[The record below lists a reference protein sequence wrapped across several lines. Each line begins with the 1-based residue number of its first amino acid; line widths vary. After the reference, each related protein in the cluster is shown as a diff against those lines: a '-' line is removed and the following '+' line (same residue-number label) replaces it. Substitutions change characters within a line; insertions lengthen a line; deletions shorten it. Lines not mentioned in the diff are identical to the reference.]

1 MRNLIIIMFVLLFSN
16 CNGYQPIFDSSGL
29 NFYLKEITLKD
40 DSSISRHLS
49 KRLEPLRS
57 NTEKKPFIIEIKS
70 SKTENVIS
78 RDSKGDPSIFELIV
92 EINIEVLNQ
101 NPKKKFSLKE
111 TSNYDNQQNKF
122 ELEQYKQNL
131 TKTLTDNIAEKLIT
145 RLRETD

>member
-57 NTEKKPFIIEIKS
+57 NTEIEAKDKNILTAPHKDEPKAKPSLSII
-70 SKTENVIS
+70 
-78 RDSKGDPSIFELIV
+78 
-92 EINIEVLNQ
+92 
-101 NPKKKFSLKE
+101 
-111 TSNYDNQQNKF
+111 
-122 ELEQYKQNL
+122 
-131 TKTLTDNIAEKLIT
+131 
-145 RLRETD
+145 